1 MSTTTTTTAAQSVGP
16 VSVGPNSFGQS
27 AGSTTLAKALRNT
40 PDLRPLD
47 LHLARFATSIDAT
60 PNSAVLVATALA
72 SRAIGAGDV
81 CADLADCITWAT
93 ANPEH
98 KLPLEVATW
107 REALLNSNAVHAPA
121 APAEQGDNPEATPRE
136 AAATATAPRKAAP
149 LILDS
154 ADRLYIARYYGD
166 EQFVA
171 DTLRRIQADSAP
183 LADAA
188 AINTQLDRFFPPAQ
202 NAAGEATPDWQRSA
216 VAVALRQR
224 FTVISG
230 GPGTGKTRT
239 VARLLCLAQHFAAD
253 PLRIALTAPTGKAAA
268 RLSQSIQRELPAI
281 AELLPEAASQVPTDA
296 LTLHRLLGY
305 RGDGSYRHGQHNPLS
320 VDLLLVDEASM
331 LDLAMMA
338 RLLKAVPPQARLVFL
353 GDRDQLS
360 SVEAGNVLGDI
371 CAEHFGSISAAMQAY
386 LQQVCPVEVPQLQ
399 LSDHPLADGISL
411 LRHSYRFSADSAV
424 GGVASALN
432 SGDWPGVQ
440 RWLQADDPA
449 MQYLQ
454 PGPAG
459 QQQLN
464 SKVVQHFRALLKC
477 NSASEALNHLSGF
490 QLLCALRRGPAGVDE
505 LNAQLAQGLRRA
517 GLIIGSGDH
526 YPGRPIM
533 VQQNDYAQGLY
544 NGDVGLL
551 WPDDTGDLRAWFED
565 GEGGVRSV
573 MPARLPSHESCYAM
587 TVHKTQGSEFL
598 DICIVLPEQPAPILT
613 RQLLYTGVTRAR
625 ESLSLYGPEAVIKS
639 MVQTPIKRRSGLRD
653 ALDGPGLTPQSNP
666 DTTPST
672 TASPTS

>member
-1 MSTTTTTTAAQSVGP
+1 MSNTTTAT
-16 VSVGPNSFGQS
+16 
-27 AGSTTLAKALRNT
+27 AGSNGAQTASYGQNTRSNTLAKALRNT

-47 LHLARFATSIDAT
+47 LHLARFAASMDAT
-60 PNSAVLVATALA
+60 TSDAVLVATALA

-81 CADLADCITWAT
+81 CADIADCIGWAT
-93 ANPEH
+93 ANPEQA
-98 KLPLEVATW
+98 LPSDAASW
-107 REALLNSNAVHAPA
+107 REALLASTAVHAPSEQGEDLAAAGPLTA
-121 APAEQGDNPEATPRE
+121 APLT
-136 AAATATAPRKAAP
+136 AAP

-154 ADRLYIARYYGD
+154 ADRLYIARYYSD

-171 DTLRRIQADSAP
+171 DTLRRIQADSAA
-183 LADAA
+183 LAPDADISA
-188 AINTQLDRFFPPAQ
+188 QLDRFFPRSQADTT
-202 NAAGEATPDWQRSA
+202 EPDWQRTA

-224 FTVISG
+224 FCVISG

-239 VARLLCLAQHFAAD
+239 VARLLCLLQHFSAQ

-320 VDLLLVDEASM
+320 VDLVLVDEASM

-371 CAEHFGSISAAMQAY
+371 CADHFDSISSAMQAY
-386 LQQVCPVEVPQLQ
+386 LQQVCATEAPLLQ
-399 LSDHPLADGISL
+399 LSDNPLADGISL
-411 LRHSYRFSADSAV
+411 LRHSYRFRADSAV
-424 GGVASALN
+424 GGLASALN

-449 MQYLQ
+449 MQYL
-454 PGPAG
+454 PPSAES
-459 QQQLN
+459 QQLLN
-464 SKVVQHFRALLKC
+464 SKVVKHFRALLKC
-477 NSASEALNHLSGF
+477 SSAGEALGHLSGF

-517 GLIIGSGDH
+517 GLISGSGEH

-551 WPDDTGDLRAWFED
+551 WPDDHGELRAWFED

-625 ESLSLYGPEAVIKS
+625 ESLSLYGSKAVIRS
-639 MVQTPIKRRSGLRD
+639 MVQAPIKRRSGLRD
-653 ALDGPGLTPQSNP
+653 ALSQSTANAKSNP
-666 DTTPST
+666 DTT
-672 TASPTS
+672 ASPEA

>member
-1 MSTTTTTTAAQSVGP
+1 MSS
-16 VSVGPNSFGQS
+16 
-27 AGSTTLAKALRNT
+27 LAKALRNT
-40 PDLRPLD
+40 PDLRSLD
-47 LHLARFATSIDAT
+47 IHLARFAASIDAT
-60 PNSAVLVATALA
+60 PSDAVLVATALA

-81 CADLADCITWAT
+81 CADIVDCIGWAT
-93 ANPEH
+93 ANPEQA
-98 KLPLEVATW
+98 LPSDAASW
-107 REALLNSNAVHAPA
+107 RDALLASTAVHAPSHAPNDYNEAQVA
-121 APAEQGDNPEATPRE
+121 APLT
-136 AAATATAPRKAAP
+136 AAP

-154 ADRLYIARYYGD
+154 ADRLYIARYYSD

-171 DTLRRIQADSAP
+171 DTLRRIQADSAA
-183 LADAA
+183 LAPDADISA
-188 AINTQLDRFFPPAQ
+188 QLDRFFPRPQ
-202 NAAGEATPDWQRSA
+202 AADTTEPDWQRTA

-224 FTVISG
+224 FCVISG

-239 VARLLCLAQHFAAD
+239 VARLLCLLQHFSAQ

-320 VDLLLVDEASM
+320 IDLILVDEASM

-371 CAEHFGSISAAMQAY
+371 CADHFDSISSAMQAY
-386 LQQVCPVEVPQLQ
+386 LQQVCATEAPLLQ
-399 LSDHPLADGISL
+399 LSENPLADGITL
-411 LRHSYRFSADSAV
+411 LRRSYRFDDNSAV
-424 GGVASALN
+424 GGVARALN
-432 SGDWPGVQ
+432 NGDWPGVEQ
-440 RWLQADDPA
+440 WLQAGDTA
-449 MQYLQ
+449 MQYLP
-454 PGPAG
+454 PGPES
-459 QQQLN
+459 QQLLN
-464 SKVVQHFRALLKC
+464 SKVVKHFRALLKC
-477 NSASEALNHLSGF
+477 SSASEALSHLSGF

-517 GLIIGSGDH
+517 GLVTGSGEH

-533 VQQNDYAQGLY
+533 VQQNDYAQHLY

-551 WPDDTGDLRAWFED
+551 WPDDHGELRAWFED

-625 ESLSLYGPEAVIKS
+625 ESLSLYGSRVVIQS

-653 ALDGPGLTPQSNP
+653 ALSQSTVNPKPNP
-666 DTTPST
+666 DTT
-672 TASPTS
+672 ASPEA

>member
-1 MSTTTTTTAAQSVGP
+1 MSTTNSTSVGSARP
-16 VSVGPNSFGQS
+16 QTASVGSVGLRPVL
-27 AGSTTLAKALRNT
+27 AGMHTQNTALAKALRNT

-47 LHLARFATSIDAT
+47 LHLARFATSMDAT

-81 CADLADCITWAT
+81 CAELADCITWAT

-98 KLPLEVATW
+98 KLPLEAATW

-121 APAEQGDNPEATPRE
+121 APAEQGSEPAPAAATAATPRE
-136 AAATATAPRKAAP
+136 ATP

-202 NAAGEATPDWQRSA
+202 NAAGEAIPDWQRSA

-239 VARLLCLAQHFAAD
+239 VARLLCLAQHFATE

-281 AELLPEAASQVPTDA
+281 AELLPEAAAQVPTDA

-338 RLLKAVPPQARLVFL
+338 RLLKAVPPQARLVLL

-371 CAEHFGSISAAMQAY
+371 CADHFDSISDHMQAY

-411 LRHSYRFSADSAV
+411 LRHSYRFRADSAV
-424 GGVASALN
+424 GGLASALN

-449 MQYLQ
+449 MQYL
-454 PGPAG
+454 PPSAES
-459 QQQLN
+459 QQLLN
-464 SKVVQHFRALLKC
+464 SKVVKHFRALLKC
-477 NSASEALNHLSGF
+477 SSASEALSHLSGF

-517 GLIIGSGDH
+517 GLVTGSGEH

-598 DICIVLPEQPAPILT
+598 DICIVLPEQPAPILS

-625 ESLSLYGPEAVIKS
+625 ESLSLYGSIAVIKS

-653 ALDGPGLTPQSNP
+653 ALSQSTVNSSPNP
-666 DTTPST
+666 
-672 TASPTS
+672 TASPEA